1 MQIYSDEFGR
11 VIYLTSN
18 PKEIRVDLQDLAP
31 DFEYERS
38 VSTSKVDA
46 VCQALEINFEELEGK
61 LLLLLEH
68 QMTAI
73 DLFTE
78 FLENNDI
85 YFDYYSGSR

>member
-1 MQIYSDEFGR
+1 MQIYSDDFGC
-11 VIYLTSN
+11 VIWLTVNS
-18 PKEIRVDLQDLAP
+18 KEIRVDLQDLAP

-38 VSTSKVDA
+38 VTTSEVDA
-46 VCQALEINFEELEGK
+46 VCRALEINFEELEGK

-78 FLENNDI
+78 FLENNEI
-85 YFDYYSGSR
+85 YFSYYSGSR